1 MGFLVDNNTDPT
13 MSGLDSL
20 LSSSRRLVQLL
31 EQPQP
36 GLASWHMFV
45 QERLREI
52 SESTGVRDYS
62 GTPPIAPYVTK
73 LAAKLVFELMPG
85 GSGGYRQDQTFH
97 EVTTTMGRTGNKDL
111 IADLKRNL
119 VRRGRHEYEIE
130 AIEDVLIKH
139 WRMWHGS

>member
-1 MGFLVDNNTDPT
+1 

-31 EQPQP
+31 EHPDP
-36 GLASWHMFV
+36 GKAAWHMSV

-62 GTPPIAPYVTK
+62 GIPPIAPHVTR
-73 LAAKLVFELMPG
+73 AAARLVLEVMPG
-85 GSGGYRQDQTFH
+85 HCESWRRDQIVA
-97 EVTTTMGRTGNKDL
+97 EITTALGRTNDKDL
-111 IADLKRNL
+111 IADLKKNL
-119 VRRGRHEYEIE
+119 VRRGKHEYEIE

-139 WRMWHGS
+139 WRMWHES